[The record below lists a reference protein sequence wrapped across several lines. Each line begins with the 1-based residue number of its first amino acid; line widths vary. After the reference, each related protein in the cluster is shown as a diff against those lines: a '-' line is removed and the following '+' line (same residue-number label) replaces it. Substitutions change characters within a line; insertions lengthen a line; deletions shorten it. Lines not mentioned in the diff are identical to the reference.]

1 MYTYRSIYLH
11 VYSIRSLIYT
21 FPLDFLRK
29 RKFIESYMFKFKV
42 IIFWTVYITKYI
54 FINANVGDV
63 LLSKVCV
70 SYLLQLKAVMISS
83 LHKRRKK
90 NFKRIRLYFI
100 PLLLLFF
107 FYLCHSLVLKQCNY
121 RAQKEAD
128 ILLWI
133 EVNAEISRFFII
145 WSFCFPVRFTLF
157 QSKYFSACL
166 IFWIFMLFLIWNDG
180 TFLINVM

>member
-1 MYTYRSIYLH
+1 MIFLFKSLTKLCVPQFKFKLLGYIYTYRSIYLH

-21 FPLDFLRK
+21 FPLNFLRK
-29 RKFIESYMFKFKV
+29 RKFIVSYMFKFKI

-90 NFKRIRLYFI
+90 NFTRIRLYFI

-107 FYLCHSLVLKQCNY
+107 FICV
-121 RAQKEAD
+121 
-128 ILLWI
+128 I
-133 EVNAEISRFFII
+133 V
-145 WSFCFPVRFTLF
+145 
-157 QSKYFSACL
+157 
-166 IFWIFMLFLIWNDG
+166 
-180 TFLINVM
+180 

>member
-1 MYTYRSIYLH
+1 MIFYLSPKRSCAYHSFKSKLLVYMYTFRSIYLH
-11 VYSIRSLIYT
+11 VYSIRSLMYT
-21 FPLDFLRK
+21 FPLNFLRK

-83 LHKRRKK
+83 LHKRKKK

-107 FYLCHSLVLKQCNY
+107 FICV
-121 RAQKEAD
+121 
-128 ILLWI
+128 I
-133 EVNAEISRFFII
+133 V
-145 WSFCFPVRFTLF
+145 
-157 QSKYFSACL
+157 
-166 IFWIFMLFLIWNDG
+166 
-180 TFLINVM
+180 

>member
-11 VYSIRSLIYT
+11 VYSIRSLIYN
-21 FPLDFLRK
+21 FPLNFLRK

-63 LLSKVCV
+63 LLSKVSV

-83 LHKRRKK
+83 LHKRKKK

-100 PLLLLFF
+100 PLLLLFCVIVQF
-107 FYLCHSLVLKQCNY
+107 ETMQLQSSKRKRTFYCELRLT
-121 RAQKEAD
+121 QKYP
-128 ILLWI
+128 
-133 EVNAEISRFFII
+133 VFII
-145 WSFCFPVRFTLF
+145 LNFCFPLKFTLF

-166 IFWIFMLFLIWNDG
+166 IFWIFVLFLI
-180 TFLINVM
+180 